1 MSGGRVIY
9 GYSHILQNMNKEL
22 ENMIIKHYND
32 NYNNET
38 RQNDLIKNTYYL
50 SNQIQKHNE
59 VVEQDFNDIYKELT
73 EAFNI
78 NKFILDIS
86 RNLNNDNL
94 NEQYI
99 KLNNY
104 FEETFKNNNITHD
117 QLIDVFKAIQKY
129 NMNYFRIDDLS
140 LKRENN
146 LSLNSFLYIKCR
158 EIISDQR
165 INLEHKQTL
174 LEKFILSYEKEF
186 TLNIIKNMDSNVTD
200 FKLLTRIYKHSTPQF
215 INRIQIFIENNKKNN
230 YTNYLDNKDNISK
243 LGDHLVLALFLTIES
258 NQLVNIIFSKVVRL
272 IGLSGGI
279 TQNELLGG

>member
-1 MSGGRVIY
+1 
-9 GYSHILQNMNKEL
+9 MNKEL

-186 TLNIIKNMDSNVTD
+186 TLNIIKNM
-200 FKLLTRIYKHSTPQF
+200 
-215 INRIQIFIENNKKNN
+215 
-230 YTNYLDNKDNISK
+230 
-243 LGDHLVLALFLTIES
+243 VLIK
-258 NQLVNIIFSKVVRL
+258 IK
-272 IGLSGGI
+272 
-279 TQNELLGG
+279 